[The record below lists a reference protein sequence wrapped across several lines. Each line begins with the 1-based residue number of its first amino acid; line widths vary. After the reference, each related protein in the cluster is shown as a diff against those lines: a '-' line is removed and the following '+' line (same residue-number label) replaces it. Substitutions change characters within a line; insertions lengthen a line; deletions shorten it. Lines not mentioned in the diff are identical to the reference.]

1 MPEKKPAHDIPDAK
15 LIDGSRVAKETLAKA
30 EARVATLKRD
40 HDLTPCLVTILV
52 GSDPS
57 SIVYTQM
64 KRRRCEAIGMTSRKV
79 ELPEE
84 TTTEELVKVVT
95 DLGNDA
101 SVHGILLQ
109 HPAPKHV
116 DERAAFEA
124 IPVAKDVD
132 GVTWGSYARMWFA
145 GESDGTPS
153 FDSCTPGGMIRLMDA
168 YDLPIEGKH
177 AVVIGRSAIL
187 GKPMAGLLLERNATV
202 TVCHSRTQ
210 NLPDLVRQA
219 DIIVAA
225 VGRPNFVQGDW
236 VKEGAVVLDAGYN
249 PGNVGDVDIPAATK
263 NAAMIT
269 PVPGGVGPMTIATLI
284 DQTVTAAEAVAA
296 ARAS

>member
-1 MPEKKPAHDIPDAK
+1 MSEINDKI
-15 LIDGSRVAKETLAKA
+15 IDGSKIAKQTLAKA
-30 EARVATLKRD
+30 EARVAALKRD
-40 HDLTPCLVTILV
+40 RGVTPCLVTILV

-64 KRRRCEAIGMTSRKV
+64 KRKRCEKIGMTSRKV

-84 TTTEELVKVVT
+84 TTTAQLVKVVK
-95 DLGNDA
+95 DLGADP

-109 HPAPKHV
+109 HPAPSHV
-116 DERAAFEA
+116 DERVAFEA

-132 GVTWGSYARMWFA
+132 GVTFGSFANMWF
-145 GESDGTPS
+145 GEQG
-153 FDSCTPGGMIRLMDA
+153 FASCTPGGIIRLMDA

-202 TVCHSRTQ
+202 TICHSRTQ
-210 NLPDLVRQA
+210 NIADIVRTA

-225 VGRPNFVQGDW
+225 VGRANFVQGDW
-236 VKEGAVVLDAGYN
+236 VKPGAVIMDAGYN
-249 PGNVGDVDIPAATK
+249 EGNVGDVDFEAAK
-263 NAAMIT
+263 ANASMIT

-284 DQTVTAAEAVAA
+284 DQTVDAAEAAVAG
-296 ARAS
+296 